1 MGKEFISNLMEL
13 FMKGSLQMGSK
24 MELVSLLTRI
34 VNMLEIL
41 RAMSLYQESKLVK
54 MGQSMRAILT
64 I

>member
-1 MGKEFISNLMEL
+1 
-13 FMKGSLQMGSK
+13 MKGSLQMGSK